1 MELLLTMGF
10 LAGLLVLVAGG
21 ILASGVQDL
30 GSGDLPQ
37 TQNAR
42 PKIQHQTPEE
52 AREEARGAGGSLPT
66 RAHRSPSFP
75 SVENQP

>member
-1 MELLLTMGF
+1 MTALLTIGF
-10 LAGLLVLVAGG
+10 LAALLVLAAGG

-42 PKIQHQTPEE
+42 PKIQQQTPDE
-52 AREEARGAGGSLPT
+52 AREEAPGTGGGAMALPPGISQKQT
-66 RAHRSPSFP
+66 K
-75 SVENQP
+75 VTK